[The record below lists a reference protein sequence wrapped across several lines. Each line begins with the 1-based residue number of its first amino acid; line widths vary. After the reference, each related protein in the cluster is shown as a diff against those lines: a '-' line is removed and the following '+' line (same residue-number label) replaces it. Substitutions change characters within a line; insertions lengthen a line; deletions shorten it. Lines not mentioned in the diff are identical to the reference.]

1 MTAAFTKTPRI
12 DKPILTFVLAVIL
25 LVACMGAVQAGA
37 GGSEFD
43 DVWMTL
49 RDWTQGTLGRIVCG
63 AMILVGVTG
72 GIARQSLLPFATGVG
87 GGIGLYNAPEVIE
100 SVMSATLQH
109 APALNAVASL
119 TNGLA
124 M

>member
-1 MTAAFTKTPRI
+1 MSTASLTTNRVFKVGVSAALALALFTLFIASAK
-12 DKPILTFVLAVIL
+12 
-25 LVACMGAVQAGA
+25 AGA

-100 SVMSATLQH
+100 SVMSATLQQ
-109 APALNAVASL
+109 APAINSVVSL
-119 TNGLA
+119 TNGLG

>member
-1 MTAAFTKTPRI
+1 MTAASMKKPRI
-12 DKPILTFVLAVIL
+12 DKPIVALILAVVL
-25 LVACMGAVQAGA
+25 LLACIGAAQAGA

-100 SVMSATLQH
+100 SVMSATLPH
-109 APALNAVASL
+109 ASALTTVVSFS
-119 TNGLA
+119 NGLA

>member
-1 MTAAFTKTPRI
+1 MTAVSIKTPRI
-12 DKPILTFVLAVIL
+12 DKRLVAPILAVIL
-25 LVACMGAVQAGA
+25 LAACVGAAHAGA

-100 SVMSATLQH
+100 SVMSATLQQ
-109 APALNAVASL
+109 APAINSVVSL
-119 TNGLA
+119 TNGLG